1 MKFTYK
7 KNVYIVYI
15 NVIVRGGGRACW
27 GGGYVDR
34 VEAERSHNYR
44 IVF

>member
-15 NVIVRGGGRACW
+15 NVIVRGEEGHV
-27 GGGYVDR
+27 GGGGMSTV
-34 VEAERSHNYR
+34 
-44 IVF
+44 